1 MKASELAKILG
12 ATLEGDDVEIVAC
25 AGLEEAR
32 KGDLSFC
39 KDPKHVRLVSSTAA
53 SAVLLTKEW
62 TLGAP
67 CTIIRVDDPN
77 QACMAA
83 AKIFAPPEP
92 VRKPGI
98 HPTAIIDPT
107 VALGADVFVG
117 PWPVIEKGAEI
128 GDGAIIEAQVFI
140 GEGCKVGA
148 RTHIYPQVTLREGTL
163 VGRECIIHSGVRLGG
178 DGYGFN
184 NGRREDGS
192 IFIEKI
198 PQLGIVEIGDGVE
211 IGSNTT
217 IDRAR
222 IGRTYIGP
230 MTKIDNLVQIG
241 HNVKVKG
248 YSGLIAQSGI
258 AGSTEIGYGCLIW
271 AQAGISGHIKIADG
285 VQVGPQAGVPQSLD
299 GSVKYVLGTP
309 AESMKEFGGRTLL
322 PKMVAKLKAEVK
334 ELKAQVAA
342 K

>member
-1 MKASELAKILG
+1 MKASELASVVG
-12 ATLEGDDVEIVAC
+12 GVLEGEDVELVAC
-25 AGLEEAR
+25 GGLEEAR

-39 KDPKHVRLVSSTAA
+39 KDPKHVKLVASTKA
-53 SAVLLTKEW
+53 SAVLLPMDW
-62 TLGAP
+62 QGDAP
-67 CTIIRVDDPN
+67 CSVIRVDDPN
-77 QACMAA
+77 LACMAA

-92 VRKPGI
+92 VRAPGV

-107 VALGADVFVG
+107 VKLGEGVHVG
-117 PWPVIEKGAEI
+117 AFTVIEKGAEI
-128 GDGAIIEAQVFI
+128 GVGAVVEAQVFI

-148 RTHIYPQVTLREGTL
+148 RTHIYPQVTLREGTV
-163 VGRECIIHSGVRLGG
+163 VGAECIIHCGVRLGG

-192 IFIEKI
+192 VYIEKI

-309 AESMKEFGGRTLL
+309 AEPMKDFGGRVLL
-322 PKMVAKLKAEVK
+322 PKMLAKLKAEVK
-334 ELKAQVAA
+334 ELKANIDA